1 MPQRVPRVHGRGGQ
15 CVHFNL
21 PGRSQGRLK
30 LATKTGLADTHGGVV
45 LGIVPWSIS
54 RYVDCRA
61 GFTRFVLIIAPGQ
74 FKYPAV
80 QRYLHDL
87 SSDLGEHIENITSA
101 LSLFIEVGKFSYF
114 VSVRNLGQPYSN
126 VSGVPTIRFSQ
137 KHGAH
142 SLLNLST
149 IATFFSSVTATSL
162 QFSFGD
168 TGSPAANAVN
178 AFWFTSLVFSIG
190 EFSHYMWKTPP

>member
-1 MPQRVPRVHGRGGQ
+1 M
-15 CVHFNL
+15 
-21 PGRSQGRLK
+21 LK
-30 LATKTGLADTHGGVV
+30 LTTGIGLADVCGDLV
-45 LGIVPWSIS
+45 LGIVPWSTY
-54 RYVDCRA
+54 RYVDYQA
-61 GFTRFVLIIAPGQ
+61 GFIRSVPIITPGQ

-87 SSDLGEHIENITSA
+87 SSDFGEHIESITSA
-101 LSLFIEVGKFSYF
+101 LSMFIEVGKLSHFT
-114 VSVRNLGQPYSN
+114 SVWSLGHPYAN
-126 VSGVPTIRFSQ
+126 VSGVPMIRLAQ

-142 SLLNLST
+142 GLLNLST

-168 TGSPAANAVN
+168 TNSAAANVVN

-190 EFSHYMWKTPP
+190 EFSHRMWKTPL

>member
-15 CVHFNL
+15 CVHFGL
-21 PGRSQGRLK
+21 PGGSQGRLK
-30 LATKTGLADTHGGVV
+30 LTTETGLADVCGDVV
-45 LGIVPWSIS
+45 LGIVPWSIYQ
-54 RYVDCRA
+54 YVNYQA
-61 GFTRFVLIIAPGQ
+61 GFTRFLLIITSAQ
-74 FKYPAV
+74 FKNPAV

-87 SSDLGEHIENITSA
+87 SSDLGEHIESITSA
-101 LSLFIEVGKFSYF
+101 LSLFIEVGKLTHFTLVWS
-114 VSVRNLGQPYSN
+114 LGRPYSN
-126 VSGVPTIRFSQ
+126 VSGVPTIRFAQ

-168 TGSPAANAVN
+168 TNSAAANAVN

-190 EFSHYMWKTPP
+190 EFSHYTWKTPL